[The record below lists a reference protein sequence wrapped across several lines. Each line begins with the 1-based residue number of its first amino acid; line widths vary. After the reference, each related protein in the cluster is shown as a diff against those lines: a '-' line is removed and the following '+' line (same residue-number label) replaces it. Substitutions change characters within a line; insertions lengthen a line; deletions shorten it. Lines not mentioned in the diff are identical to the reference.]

1 MANVNYNDLFTLTL
15 EGRTGNLADN
25 VSKSNALLKRL
36 QEKDKIRPITGGS
49 KILEE
54 LEYGEGDLTWYSG
67 YEAINYT
74 PKQLFSA
81 AEYSLKLCAVPVAI
95 SGEDM
100 LKNAGEAQ
108 IMSLLEKRIDN
119 ACKTMCNKMSA
130 AVYSDGTG
138 SSGKEI
144 GGLALLV
151 ADDPTSGTVGGINR
165 ATSGNE
171 FWRNKSLTPSDRLT
185 SSTIL
190 KNMDKL
196 YLQLCR
202 GIERPDLIVA
212 GTNMYTTFEEA
223 LTPMQRFS
231 DSKLADAGFANLKY
245 KNTDV
250 IYDGGQGG
258 HCADDKMYFLNT
270 NYIYLRPHQDR
281 NMQVV
286 GGERVSVNQDAMYKI
301 IGWAGN
307 MTMSNASMQGVLINP
322 EEVSQDAN
330 S

>member
-15 EGRTGNLADN
+15 EGRTGSLADN

-36 QEKDKIRPITGGS
+36 QEKGNIRPITGGS

-67 YEAINYT
+67 YESINYT

-81 AEYSLKLCAVPVAI
+81 AEYSLKLCAVPVAV

-108 IMSLLEKRIDN
+108 IMNLLEKRIDN
-119 ACKTMCNKMSA
+119 ACKTMCNKMAA

-151 ADDPTSGTVGGINR
+151 ADDPTTGTVGGINR
-165 ATSGNE
+165 ATAGNE
-171 FWRNKSLTPSDRLT
+171 FWRNKSLTPSEALT
-185 SSTIL
+185 SSNIL

-196 YLQLCR
+196 YMQLCR

-212 GTNMYTTFEEA
+212 GTNLYTTFEEA

-250 IYDGGQGG
+250 IFDGGQGG

-286 GGERVSVNQDAMYKI
+286 GGERVSVNQDALYKI

-307 MTMSNASMQGVLINP
+307 MTMSNAAMQGVLINP
-322 EEVSQDAN
+322 TAN
-330 S
+330 SQAQG

>member
-1 MANVNYNDLFTLTL
+1 MTDYNDIFTTTL

-36 QEKDKIRPITGGS
+36 QEKGKIRTISGGS

-54 LEYGEGDLTWYSG
+54 LEYGEGDLTWYTG
-67 YEAINYT
+67 YETIDYS
-74 PKQLFSA
+74 PKQLFTA

-95 SGEDM
+95 SGEDL
-100 LKNAGEAQ
+100 LKNAGNEQ
-108 IMSLLEKRIDN
+108 VMDLMEKRIDN

-151 ADDPTSGTVGGINR
+151 ADAPETGTVGGINR

-171 FWRNKSLTPSDRLT
+171 FWRNKSLTPSEAIT
-185 SSTIL
+185 SSNIL

-196 YLQLCR
+196 YMQLCR
-202 GIERPDLIVA
+202 GYERPDLIVA
-212 GTNMYTTFEEA
+212 GTDMYTILEEA
-223 LTPMQRFS
+223 LTPLQRFS
-231 DSKLADAGFANLKY
+231 DSKMADAGFINLKY

-250 IYDGGQGG
+250 IFDGG
-258 HCADDKMYFLNT
+258 HCSDDKMYFLNT
-270 NYIYLRPHQDR
+270 NYLYLRPHKDR
-281 NMQVV
+281 NMAVI
-286 GGERVSVNQDAMYKI
+286 GGERMSVNQDAMYKI

-307 MTMSNASMQGVLINP
+307 MTMSNAGLQGVLINP
-322 EEVSQDAN
+322 KASE
-330 S
+330 